1 MNSARMYV
9 CVCVCV
15 CSKYD
20 GPSVPWDD
28 VPDVPRDGVRRSTH
42 IGPPERRHL
51 QPEPRPT
58 PATACDCRLRYVK
71 CLLCACLPKVYVPS
85 FKHLFLFVCACVSLL
100 TLSVLLCA
108 ASIWHGFCNSVLS
121 VRSALLLCLW
131 CVNSAA

>member
-1 MNSARMYV
+1 MY
-9 CVCVCV
+9 VCVCV

-28 VPDVPRDGVRRSTH
+28 VPDVPRDGVRRSSH

-58 PATACDCRLRYVK
+58 PATACGCRLRYVK
-71 CLLCACLPKVYVPS
+71 CLLCACLPA
-85 FKHLFLFVCACVSLL
+85 FLKSVHPPLNICSCLCVRACVSLF

-121 VRSALLLCLW
+121 VRSALLLCL
-131 CVNSAA
+131 